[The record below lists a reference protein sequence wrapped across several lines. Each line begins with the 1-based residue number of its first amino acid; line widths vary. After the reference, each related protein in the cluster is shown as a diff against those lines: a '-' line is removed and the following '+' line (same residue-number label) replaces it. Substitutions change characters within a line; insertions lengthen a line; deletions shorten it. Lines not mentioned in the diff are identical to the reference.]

1 MLPLDG
7 MAIIK
12 PKFMKQQHG
21 SKPWAKGGG
30 KGKGGGG
37 GGGKGFGKHGGSG
50 GWVFVPMGAP
60 TPRLGG
66 MARGFGKGVGKG
78 GIGKGAGR
86 APNKNMDKL
95 GKMDADRKVWVGGL
109 ENDASWKKLDAHFK
123 ELDCKPSLVEI
134 MKKGTACLGFKTA
147 DEASS
152 AIAVVNGSEFGG
164 NTIEVDVWT
173 QKEKKER
180 TGDDKPKKRAAKTSL
195 KRSGVSAGPKT
206 LSKAGEKAKAVDH
219 DLKVWVG
226 DLNPKTTWKELKK
239 HFVDNGCDVDLC
251 DIMKPGRACVT
262 FKTSDDATSAITA
275 VNATELGGETINV
288 DVWTKPERKEKHTK
302 KEE

>member
-1 MLPLDG
+1 MNAPTPRFGG
-7 MAIIK
+7 MA
-12 PKFMKQQHG
+12 
-21 SKPWAKGGG
+21 KGF
-30 KGKGGGG
+30 
-37 GGGKGFGKHGGSG
+37 GKGFGKG
-50 GWVFVPMGAP
+50 
-60 TPRLGG
+60 
-66 MARGFGKGVGKG
+66 
-78 GIGKGAGR
+78 GAGR

-109 ENDASWKKLDAHFK
+109 DKDKDASWKKLDAHFK

-152 AIAVVNGSEFGG
+152 AIAVVNGSDFDG

-180 TGDDKPKKRAAKTSL
+180 TGDDKPKKHVAKTSL
-195 KRSGVSAGPKT
+195 KKSGPKT
-206 LSKAGEKAKAVDH
+206 ISKVGEKAKAVDH

-226 DLNPKTTWKELKK
+226 DLDPKTTWKELKQ
-239 HFVDNGCDVDLC
+239 HFVDNGCEVDLC

-262 FKTSDDATSAITA
+262 FKTSDEATSAITS
-275 VNATELGGETINV
+275 VNSTELAGKTINV
-288 DVWTKPERKEKHTK
+288 DVWTKPERKEKK
-302 KEE
+302 AKEEE